1 MKSKL
6 IILGC
11 GSSVGIPRID
21 GAWGSCKKNNKKNR
35 RTRCSAIII
44 KGSNSVLIDTS
55 PDIKSQLLS
64 NKIKNISSVIFTH
77 EHADQTNGLF
87 ELRPF
92 FWKNKRKI
100 DVFGNKKTIK
110 YLTTKQDYLFRKIS
124 SHPPILKANIVKKK
138 FSIGKLKDKISFQT
152 FDAKHGKTRCVVYVF
167 QNVAYISDS
176 NDLSI
181 INRSELKNLKLL
193 IIDCL
198 TLKKHSSH
206 FNLREALFI
215 HRKLNP
221 KKTILTNLGHK
232 LDYDALKRKLPKN
245 IFPAYDNLKIDLSV

>member
-1 MKSKL
+1 MKTKL

-11 GSSVGIPRID
+11 GSSVGLPRID
-21 GAWGSCKKNNKKNR
+21 GYWGTCKKTNQKNN

-44 KGSNSVLIDTS
+44 KGSNHVLIDTS
-55 PDIKSQLLS
+55 PDIKTQLLS

-92 FWKNKRKI
+92 FWKNKKKI
-100 DVFGNKKTIK
+100 DVFGNKRTIK
-110 YLTTKQDYLFRKIS
+110 YLVTKQDYLFKKIS
-124 SHPPILKANIVKKK
+124 SHPPILNANFVKRKFSLGKKK
-138 FSIGKLKDKISFQT
+138 EKISFKT
-152 FDAKHGKTRCVVYVF
+152 FEAKHGKTKCVVYIF
-167 QNVAYISDS
+167 QGIAYISDS

-181 INRSELKNLKLL
+181 IHKNELKNLNVL

-198 TLKKHSSH
+198 KISKHSSH
-206 FNLREALFI
+206 FNLDEVLFI
-215 HRKLNP
+215 NKKLKP

-232 LDYDALKRKLPKN
+232 LDYDLLKKRLTKN
-245 IFPAYDNLKIDLSV
+245 IFPAYDGLKINF